1 MFVFS
6 EIFSISDPNQKSSED
21 AFHFLAFV
29 PHGGRLY
36 ELDGLNTAPVDH
48 GAVGDSDWYV
58 DSLHPLLYSM
68 SDHVPRAVQPY
79 VF

>member
-1 MFVFS
+1 
-6 EIFSISDPNQKSSED
+6 
-21 AFHFLAFV
+21 V